1 MRKSKI
7 ATIVCVLAALQL
19 CFAVGASAATQ
30 EYDWVRTL
38 GSRVNWVEVISLPQF
53 GGDISLLTGIEIA
66 LETSMDCEIGVENL
80 AQVPSDLSVD
90 LSITTQVKKG
100 TTTLVGK
107 TYQRAHVFEN
117 MPAHDDNLDWAGTSG
132 TKIQHY
138 LYDSP
143 TWITYSVPTADFAD
157 YVGSGSVN
165 FEVSALRNYWVPTS
179 TGGSMA
185 AYYKA
190 DAPAR
195 VKITYSYIPEPGGI
209 LAVLTG
215 LVGAFGVVVRR
226 RAY

>member
-7 ATIVCVLAALQL
+7 ATIVYILAALQVCL
-19 CFAVGASAATQ
+19 AVGASAATQ

-38 GSRVNWVEVISLPQF
+38 GSRVNWVEVISLPKF
-53 GGDISLLTGIEIA
+53 GGDINLLTGIEIA

-100 TTTLVGK
+100 TATLVSK
-107 TYQRAHVFEN
+107 TYQCAHTFEN
-117 MPAHDDNLDWAGTSG
+117 MPAHDDNLDWAGDSG
-132 TKIQHY
+132 TKIQQY
-138 LYDSP
+138 LYGSP
-143 TWITYSVPTADFAD
+143 TWITYSVPTTDFAE

-165 FEVSALRNYWVPTS
+165 FEVSALRDYWIPTS

-195 VKITYSYIPEPGGI
+195 VKITYSYIPEPSGI

-215 LVGAFGVVVRR
+215 LVGAVGVVMRR
-226 RAY
+226 RTY